1 MAPAAPRGDAHAP
14 TVTGLARRGRVWRL
28 GAAVLL
34 THLWLAT
41 QVPAARLGAGA
52 AERAPPR
59 IDVAFVRELAPA
71 LPTVRPAPPSLAPPR
86 KPRPQ
91 ALPPVAAAA
100 ASATVATVPDEP
112 VPIAQSEAATALP
125 EPVAVA
131 ASQPAPDALGA
142 LAALAAAP
150 AAAPVA
156 APVLAPLAD
165 DAVSANAA
173 TAPPQA
179 VAAASA
185 PPSAPGPGPA
195 FDWPPS
201 TRLSYILRGNYRGPV
216 EGQAQVEW
224 LRRGT
229 RYQVHLD
236 LAIGP
241 RFAPLISRRLSSD
254 GEITPEGL
262 RPQRYDEETKV
273 ALRSP
278 RHVTVHLDPEQ
289 VRLPGGAV
297 LPRPP
302 GVQDSASQ
310 FVQLAWM
317 FSLQPGLLAT
327 GRKIELPLALPRQLS
342 VWTYDVVGPETLS
355 TPVGALPTVHLRPR
369 REARPG
375 GDLVAE
381 LWVAPTL
388 QYLPVRILVRQ
399 GPEVWID
406 MQIERLP
413 QQADA
418 TAMPVP
424 VPVPAAVPVPLP
436 MPMPMPMP
444 ISAPVP
450 ASAPVPDAAR

>member
-1 MAPAAPRGDAHAP
+1 MAPAAPRGDAPAP
-14 TVTGLARRGRVWRL
+14 TVTGPARHWRL
-28 GAAVLL
+28 RLRLRLWMLAAAVLL
-34 THLWLAT
+34 AHLWLAT

-52 AERAPPR
+52 AERTPPR

-71 LPTVRPAPPSLAPPR
+71 PPRVAPTPPRLAPPR

-91 ALPPVAAAA
+91 AVPAAAA
-100 ASATVATVPDEP
+100 ASAAASTAPDAP
-112 VPIAQSEAATALP
+112 VPSAQIEPAPAVPEIFAP
-125 EPVAVA
+125 EPVADA
-131 ASQPAPDALGA
+131 ASQPARDEVGA
-142 LAALAAAP
+142 LAAAVLVAP
-150 AAAPVA
+150 P
-156 APVLAPLAD
+156 AD
-165 DAVSANAA
+165 GAGSANAA
-173 TAPPQA
+173 TTAPQGL
-179 VAAASA
+179 AAASA
-185 PPSAPGPGPA
+185 PSPAPGPA

-201 TRLSYILRGNYRGPV
+201 TRLSYSLSGNYRGPV
-216 EGQAQVEW
+216 EGHAQVEW
-224 LRRGT
+224 LRRGM
-229 RYQVHLD
+229 RYQVHMD

-273 ALRSP
+273 ALRPP
-278 RHVTVHLDPEQ
+278 RSVTIHLDPEQ

-310 FVQLAWM
+310 FVQLTWM
-317 FSLQPGLLAT
+317 FTLQPGLLAT
-327 GRKIELPLALPRQLS
+327 GQQIDLPLALPRQLS
-342 VWTYDVVGPETLS
+342 VWTYDVVGPQTLS
-355 TPVGALPTVHLRPR
+355 TPVGELPTVHLRPR

-424 VPVPAAVPVPLP
+424 SPLPVPSPVPSPVPVPVPSPSP
-436 MPMPMPMP
+436 
-444 ISAPVP
+444 S
-450 ASAPVPDAAR
+450 SVPDPNR